1 MYAILPFFPMK
12 DGLKVPTTNTPFPCI
27 WTAKNTIEGNYAGM
41 NHVID
46 KFPEAKTYVRFVI
59 SRLSTAKSFDILNDP
74 NTRFWS
80 APIRGNIFLK
90 YPHPIETNHLQQTV
104 IYRRKRAFRNGTYF
118 SMQAPDAPAEG
129 FTMNLEDSSS
139 EEL

>member
-12 DGLKVPTTNTPFPCI
+12 DGLKVPTANTPFPCI
-27 WTAKNTIEGNYAGM
+27 WAAKNTIEGNYAGM

-46 KFPEAKTYVRFVI
+46 KFPEAKTYVRFV
-59 SRLSTAKSFDILNDP
+59 LSTAKSFDILNDP

-80 APIRGNIFLK
+80 APSRGNIFLK

-104 IYRRKRAFRNGTYF
+104 IYRRKFRPRNGTYF
-118 SMQAPDAPAEG
+118 SMQPPDAPAEG
-129 FTMNLEDSSS
+129 FTMNSEDSSS